1 MQGSK
6 TQKRTHSRL
15 VRLIYASDTNAF
27 TTLEEMR
34 NLLERARE
42 HNREHGLT
50 GFLVFCDNRFL
61 QCLEGAPEEINSL
74 YARILR
80 DPRHGNVTLLDYRD
94 ISSRDFPQWDMGYA
108 YALDPASEILGAR
121 FERGHFLPHTLD
133 GLDATYLLRM
143 LAAEVLTR
151 EQPPLRDAFE
161 SHPPEQA

>member
-1 MQGSK
+1 MNQNK
-6 TQKRTHSRL
+6 KHPRPANRL

-34 NLLERARE
+34 KLLERARE
-42 HNREHGLT
+42 HNRTHGLT

-61 QCLEGAPEEINSL
+61 QCLEGSPEEINRL

-80 DPRHGNVTLLDYRD
+80 DPRHGSITLLDYRD

-133 GLDATYLLRM
+133 GLDAAYLLRM
-143 LAAEVLTR
+143 LASEVLTR
-151 EQPPLRDAFE
+151 EQPPLRNEFDSRSA
-161 SHPPEQA
+161 EQA